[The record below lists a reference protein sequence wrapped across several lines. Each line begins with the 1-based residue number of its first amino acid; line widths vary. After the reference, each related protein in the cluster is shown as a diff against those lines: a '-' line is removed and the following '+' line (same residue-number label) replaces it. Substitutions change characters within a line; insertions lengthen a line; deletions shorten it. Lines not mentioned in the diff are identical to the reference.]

1 MKKLV
6 LIILTCTVGKNFAQ
20 VVDTVKV
27 NQSDT
32 LIFNT
37 NMTWIQRPCQ
47 KPEWNISYEIK
58 KPKDSTYY
66 LIYNDNGQLTKE
78 GLYISSYKID
88 SVEYSGFY
96 YSRFYYYRKNG
107 RLSDIVYQLNGRN
120 AKTEYYKR
128 GKLKETKI
136 IN

>member
-1 MKKLV
+1 M
-6 LIILTCTVGKNFAQ
+6 
-20 VVDTVKV
+20 D
-27 NQSDT
+27 
-32 LIFNT
+32 
-37 NMTWIQRPCQ
+37 WIQRPCQ
-47 KPEWNISYEIK
+47 KPEWNTSYELK

-66 LIYNDNGQLTKE
+66 LIYNANGQLTKE

-120 AKTEYYKR
+120 AKTEYYKS